1 MNLVRCQIAKETKD
15 MQVVQMR
22 QEKLAKQLKECRA
35 RNKQLAAEE
44 ALVKKIQ
51 ACGLAGPRVVLGGA
65 DRQPKEVEEMSYKTR
80 INNLKMQVAKLEQS
94 EKKLKNMLVER
105 ENQFEQE
112 YIELKRLLNA
122 ERRRLKD
129 VL

>member
-1 MNLVRCQIAKETKD
+1 VNLVRCQIAKETKD
-15 MQVVQMR
+15 MQVSQMR

-35 RNKQLAAEE
+35 RNKQLTAEE

-51 ACGLAGPRVVLGGA
+51 ACSLTGPRVVLGGA
-65 DRQPKEVEEMSYKTR
+65 DRQAKEVEEMSYKTR

-122 ERRRLKD
+122 ERRRVKE
-129 VL
+129 VI